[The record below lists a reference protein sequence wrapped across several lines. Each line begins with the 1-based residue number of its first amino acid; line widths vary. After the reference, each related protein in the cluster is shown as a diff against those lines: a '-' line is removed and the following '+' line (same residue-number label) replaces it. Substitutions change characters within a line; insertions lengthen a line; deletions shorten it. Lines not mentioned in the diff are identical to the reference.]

1 MSKVPIIDL
10 DALMGKELHD
20 VVCASY
26 RMGCEQTREVYQKR
40 IEKLEAGEIEFD
52 RVIGNYASEN
62 AQFRDRIEKLE
73 AAVKKVLSQCSWY
86 RTDQWCA
93 GLDCRCIV
101 LVSAMQ
107 EELNTSKER
116 VNKTGEI

>member
-1 MSKVPIIDL
+1 MKPHDKIWLEPECDGCDERCWSSTPFD
-10 DALMGKELHD
+10 DCEECGKETIGYVRDDIVLA
-20 VVCASY
+20 ASQEAS
-26 RMGCEQTREVYQKR
+26 RM
-40 IEKLEAGEIEFD
+40 F
-52 RVIGNYASEN
+52 
-62 AQFRDRIEKLE
+62 DRIEKLE

-107 EELNTSKER
+107 EELNTSQER
-116 VNKTGEI
+116 VNKTGET

>member
-1 MSKVPIIDL
+1 MIEE
-10 DALMGKELHD
+10 GQELTD
-20 VVCASY
+20 VVCAAY
-26 RMGCEQTREVYQKR
+26 KMGCDQTREVYK
-40 IEKLEAGEIEFD
+40 K
-52 RVIGNYASEN
+52 
-62 AQFRDRIEKLE
+62 RIEKLE

-107 EELNTSKER
+107 EELNTSQER
-116 VNKTGEI
+116 VKNNGET